1 MLEVGVRVML
11 EPTPPT
17 VYKYGL
23 LLTSSLE
30 NNNISPSTN
39 TLVSIVLFTSAVT
52 SAFVIPVTCTVA
64 IP

>member
-1 MLEVGVRVML
+1 ML

-17 VYKYGL
+17 VYKYSL
-23 LLTSSLE
+23 LLASSLE

-39 TLVSIVLFTSAVT
+39 TLVSIVLLTSPMT
-52 SAFVIPVTCTVA
+52 SAFVIPVTCAVA